1 MTKETIL
8 SVRNLRVTFDTHD
21 GPVPAVRGID
31 LDVKA
36 GETVAIVGE
45 SGSGKSQTTMALM
58 GLLAR
63 NGKATGQA
71 LYRGQDLIGMSD
83 KALNTIRGAK
93 ITMIFQEPMTS
104 LDPLYRIGDQLAE
117 PLRYHRGMSK
127 KQARPRIL
135 ELLKLVGIPE
145 PERRIDSY
153 PYELSGGQRQRV
165 MIAMALANDPDI
177 LIADEPTTALD
188 VTIQAQILTL
198 LAELQ
203 RKLGMAI
210 VFITHDLGIVRR
222 FADRVYVMRQGE
234 VVEEGATE
242 TVDRKSVV

>member
-1 MTKETIL
+1 M
-8 SVRNLRVTFDTHD
+8 
-21 GPVPAVRGID
+21 RGIN

-36 GETVAIVGE
+36 GETIAIVGE
-45 SGSGKSQTTMALM
+45 SGSGKSQTTMAMM
-58 GLLAR
+58 GLLAQ

-83 KALNTIRGAK
+83 KALSKIRGAK

-117 PLRYHRGMSK
+117 PLRYHRGLSK

-165 MIAMALANDPDI
+165 MIAMALANEPDI
-177 LIADEPTTALD
+177 FSLPMSQQPRSMSPFRRKFSTCWLIFSSGWGWRLCSLPMILVSCVVLPTAS
-188 VTIQAQILTL
+188 
-198 LAELQ
+198 
-203 RKLGMAI
+203 M
-210 VFITHDLGIVRR
+210 
-222 FADRVYVMRQGE
+222 
-234 VVEEGATE
+234 
-242 TVDRKSVV
+242 